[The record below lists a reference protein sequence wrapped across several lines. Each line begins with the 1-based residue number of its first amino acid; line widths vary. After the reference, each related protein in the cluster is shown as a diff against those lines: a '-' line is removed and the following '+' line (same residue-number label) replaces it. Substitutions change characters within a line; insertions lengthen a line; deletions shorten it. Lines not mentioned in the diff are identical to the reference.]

1 MRRRGGKK
9 IRKETERDRDEES
22 GASFPWRYHGNS
34 SAGETARCPS
44 AVAAPRRR
52 ILTRP
57 VCSGAN

>member
-1 MRRRGGKK
+1 MGVKKKLGKRQRE
-9 IRKETERDRDEES
+9 IETEEN

-44 AVAAPRRR
+44 AVEAPRRR

-57 VCSGAN
+57 VRSGAN